1 MKQLYITILLF
12 LIAIPVSA
20 EKLVKGR
27 VLNEQEEPIVGANI
41 YWEGTQQGTTS
52 DADGYFEL
60 KGNGNAKNLVVSYI
74 GYTASVVPVEEIN
87 KPLRVVLVGEV
98 ALQEVVISERKMGT
112 IASRTSVLQTQK
124 IGCSYRSPPDQ
135 TVGAC
140 RNLCADVDGELPE
153 FSGSRLFIW
162 VGLRARCLDGKYP
175 GLERNVFGQERLRGI
190 GRTDQCGI

>member
-124 IGCSYRSPPDQ
+124 ITYDGRLAVIWQRASRQ
-135 TVGAC
+135 T
-140 RNLCADVDGELPE
+140 RLSMSLIRMQLPE
-153 FSGSRLFIW
+153 PARSNCW
-162 VGLRARCLDGKYP
+162 GLPEPMCRC
-175 GLERNVFGQERLRGI
+175 
-190 GRTDQCGI
+190 

>member
-74 GYTASVVPVEEIN
+74 GYTASVVPVGD
-87 KPLRVVLVGEV
+87 KQAFARRVGW
-98 ALQEVVISERKMGT
+98 R
-112 IASRTSVLQTQK
+112 SRF
-124 IGCSYRSPPDQ
+124 
-135 TVGAC
+135 A
-140 RNLCADVDGELPE
+140 
-153 FSGSRLFIW
+153 GSRDQ
-162 VGLRARCLDGKYP
+162 RA
-175 GLERNVFGQERLRGI
+175 
-190 GRTDQCGI
+190 